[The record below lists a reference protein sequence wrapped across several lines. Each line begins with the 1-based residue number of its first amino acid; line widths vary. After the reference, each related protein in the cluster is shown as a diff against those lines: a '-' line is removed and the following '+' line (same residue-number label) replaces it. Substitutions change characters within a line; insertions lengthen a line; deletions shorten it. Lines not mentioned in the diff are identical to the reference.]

1 MKEKWYKHKPEV
13 NKCNI
18 LWGFTVQTDHQ
29 IHRRRRPD
37 VIVVHKD
44 KNRGQIID
52 FSYLMME
59 EWVPKN

>member
-1 MKEKWYKHKPEV
+1 MQYTMGLHS
-13 NKCNI
+13 
-18 LWGFTVQTDHQ
+18 TTDHQ

-52 FSYLMME
+52 FAYLMME